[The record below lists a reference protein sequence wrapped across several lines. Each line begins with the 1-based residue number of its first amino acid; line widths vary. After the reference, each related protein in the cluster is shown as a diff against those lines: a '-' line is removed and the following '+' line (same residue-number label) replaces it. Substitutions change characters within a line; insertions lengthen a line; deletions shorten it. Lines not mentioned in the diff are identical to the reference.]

1 MLAAAAVT
9 ALLPGIVGA
18 AGACTFAING
28 VPLDAAATQDQAIVV
43 GIDDNAS
50 LTASGPGP
58 LGNVVV
64 QAEFW
69 PLTVPAQSGFTDQ
82 SEAQGSVSP
91 SARGA
96 VQGLYHVVVTSD
108 NPACL
113 PSVGWVRIVGAGPFD
128 SLPGKVGGAL
138 ALVGI
143 GVLLLALRS
152 ALAGRGGRRVG
163 FIGGALVGLG
173 ALLVAQQAGAAA
185 IDARSAII
193 WTALPATVGAAV
205 MHGVGLIRPSTTGSG
220 ARDVDIRYDGT
231 GSVTMSNPSAGR
243 DAGPGTFHPVP
254 TTQAQRSVRPTIQPE
269 ARELPTA
276 AATVGGV
283 SATTR
288 AEPPLDTAA
297 TGSGGVRSFPMDQP
311 TTSATAAV
319 EATPASEPTAAD
331 DGGGAAGA
339 AEAGGAA
346 GGAEAGGAAGVAGA
360 GSLGAGG
367 APDEALAK
375 PADVSPAPPRESY
388 ARLDAPDA
396 VVAEIPFELVVG
408 LSKDPDPE
416 IGAAPL
422 ILPDSVH
429 GDYDLTIQLLADG
442 FERVDGGD
450 DPWLVR
456 LRVTGTDPY
465 PFVNLTLRPIPTD
478 RPKRSRSVKALYAVG
493 GQAMGEASRTIIVVD
508 TEERLAALGPIEA
521 PPLATLSAPRG
532 DDAPDLT
539 IRIEH
544 RDSEASGTWWWQM
557 LVPER
562 LGIHVSS
569 DPLPVDLGADAPAF
583 LVSIITGVHEAEGT
597 PQLKYTLRGY
607 GNQIAHQVPPAFWDV
622 FANVVSKVAPATP
635 AIQILSAEAHVPW
648 ELAVLPERVP
658 LADPSAPR
666 YLGAQA
672 DVGRWVLG
680 DPPPRVP
687 PPGSLLVAS
696 IAAISGVYAG
706 AANLE
711 EAQAEA
717 DALETNYH
725 AEAVYADAKRVIAC
739 LTRDPTYDIV
749 HFAVHGDYGA
759 TPHGGGAVAAS
770 PRILLADG
778 TGLEEATVRG
788 FEPFAGS
795 PFVFLNACQ
804 VGAGNQVLGDY
815 AGVAAAFLYSGAAGV
830 VAPLWSVDDTDARGV
845 CLRFY
850 HRVLGGM
857 TPAAALRLERASF
870 YAAPET
876 SSSTFLAYQF
886 YGHPTLKIEDALPGQ
901 PVKETT

>member
-254 TTQAQRSVRPTIQPE
+254 TTQAQRPSGRRSSPRFLEGCRPRPRRW
-269 ARELPTA
+269 AGLGDHSR
-276 AATVGGV
+276 
-283 SATTR
+283 R
-288 AEPPLDTAA
+288 
-297 TGSGGVRSFPMDQP
+297 
-311 TTSATAAV
+311 ATARHRRRPAV
-319 EATPASEPTAAD
+319 GVCAASRWTSRRPRPRPPSRPRLPPSPRRRTTEVARLVPPKPVARLVAPKPVARLVSPEPVARRGRRPEEAPAE
-331 DGGGAAGA
+331 
-339 AEAGGAA
+339 
-346 GGAEAGGAAGVAGA
+346 
-360 GSLGAGG
+360 
-367 APDEALAK
+367 

-416 IGAAPL
+416 IAAAPL

-442 FERVDGGD
+442 FDRVDGGD
-450 DPWLVR
+450 DP
-456 LRVTGTDPY
+456 G
-465 PFVNLTLRPIPTD
+465 
-478 RPKRSRSVKALYAVG
+478 S
-493 GQAMGEASRTIIVVD
+493 
-508 TEERLAALGPIEA
+508 
-521 PPLATLSAPRG
+521 
-532 DDAPDLT
+532 
-539 IRIEH
+539 
-544 RDSEASGTWWWQM
+544 SGC
-557 LVPER
+557 
-562 LGIHVSS
+562 G
-569 DPLPVDLGADAPAF
+569 
-583 LVSIITGVHEAEGT
+583 
-597 PQLKYTLRGY
+597 
-607 GNQIAHQVPPAFWDV
+607 
-622 FANVVSKVAPATP
+622 
-635 AIQILSAEAHVPW
+635 
-648 ELAVLPERVP
+648 
-658 LADPSAPR
+658 
-666 YLGAQA
+666 
-672 DVGRWVLG
+672 
-680 DPPPRVP
+680 
-687 PPGSLLVAS
+687 
-696 IAAISGVYAG
+696 
-706 AANLE
+706 
-711 EAQAEA
+711 
-717 DALETNYH
+717 
-725 AEAVYADAKRVIAC
+725 
-739 LTRDPTYDIV
+739 
-749 HFAVHGDYGA
+749 
-759 TPHGGGAVAAS
+759 
-770 PRILLADG
+770 
-778 TGLEEATVRG
+778 
-788 FEPFAGS
+788 
-795 PFVFLNACQ
+795 
-804 VGAGNQVLGDY
+804 
-815 AGVAAAFLYSGAAGV
+815 
-830 VAPLWSVDDTDARGV
+830 
-845 CLRFY
+845 
-850 HRVLGGM
+850 
-857 TPAAALRLERASF
+857 
-870 YAAPET
+870 
-876 SSSTFLAYQF
+876 
-886 YGHPTLKIEDALPGQ
+886 
-901 PVKETT
+901 